1 MSIIQRLRVWLL
13 RLRSIARKDVV
24 DTELAREL
32 RFHFDAL
39 VAEHEAEGMSPA
51 DARRAAHRAFGSV
64 PSLEEACR
72 DERRVTWVHDLRQDV
87 TYGLRMLRRQPG
99 FTVVA
104 AASLALGIG
113 ANAAVLGALDA
124 IVLQG
129 LPVAEAD
136 RLVAIQAVPLDTALR
151 AAPPAGLSLAEYAA
165 YRDRARS
172 FATLDASIRWASDLG
187 GDGRDALPERA
198 QAQLVTAGWL
208 RIFGI
213 EPQLGRLFTEEE
225 SRPSQPPVMV
235 ISDGFWRRRFGG
247 DPHVLNTTLRVN
259 GSTRTIIGVMSAD
272 FRYQNADVDFW
283 MPLYVGPQPEA
294 GARLF
299 GIRGRLKAGV
309 TMSEAQTEMD
319 GLAAQLAVERPAQ
332 QKGWGGRVLP
342 LKDSLFG
349 WTRQPLLTFEA
360 AVALVLLIGCA
371 NVAAL
376 LLSRGST
383 RRREIAL
390 RVALG
395 AGRARIVRQL
405 LTESVLLAVVGG
417 ALGAFVSELGLRAVL
432 SMTTPP
438 GSPPLAALD
447 LNLRVFG
454 LLALLTLGTGVACGL
469 APALLGSELE
479 PIGSLKDASP
489 TAEAPRRRGF
499 PRGALVSTQLA
510 LALILLIGSGLLLNS
525 FVRLARRDLNF
536 VPDRLVRLDFS
547 VPPNRYAKPIGSYR
561 GYPYF
566 EINPAPFVNI
576 QRVLD
581 RLRALPGVE
590 SVGGI
595 SAPPVDAF
603 VLATVQIGLMEG
615 VTASVEPPSATYFII
630 TPNLFATIGTPIV
643 RGREFTGRDVAG
655 TAWVAIV
662 NETAARRF
670 WPGEDPIGK
679 RLTLDVVP
687 EEQTREVI
695 GVVRDIPTRH
705 AEDPEPVVYASFL
718 QQPARY
724 RAPWAGLP
732 GSMTF
737 MLRAAGDPSTLVSAA
752 RRAVAEV
759 EPDRP
764 LAVAST
770 VEASMS
776 SAMARFRYL
785 VVLVG
790 VFAGMATL
798 LAAIGT
804 YGVMAYTVSQHTREI
819 GIRRAMGAGP
829 REIIGFVGRR
839 ALMLVAAGLVAGLAG
854 ALALT
859 RLIASQLWGVTATDP
874 ATFAAVSLVLAGVA
888 VVACIG
894 PVRRALA
901 VDPTIALRSE

>member
-1 MSIIQRLRVWLL
+1 MSLRQRLRVWRL
-13 RLRSIARKDVV
+13 RLRSIARKDDV
-24 DTELAREL
+24 DTQLAREL

-39 VAEHEAEGMSPA
+39 VDEHEAEGMSPA
-51 DARRAAHRAFGSV
+51 DARRAAHRAFGNV
-64 PSLEEACR
+64 ASLEEACR

-87 TYGLRMLRRQPG
+87 TYGLRMLRKQPG

-113 ANAAVLGALDA
+113 TNAAVLGALDA
-124 IVLQG
+124 IVLRE
-129 LPVAEAD
+129 LPVPQAD
-136 RLVAIQAVPLDTALR
+136 RLVAIQAAPLDKAS
-151 AAPPAGLSLAEYAA
+151 PPPGLSLAEYAA

-172 FATLDASIRWASDLG
+172 FATLDAAIRWASDLG
-187 GDGRDALPERA
+187 GDGRDTPPERV
-198 QAQLVTAGWL
+198 QGQLVTAGWL
-208 RIFGI
+208 RLFGI
-213 EPQLGRLFTEEE
+213 EPELGRVFTEEE

-247 DPHVLNTTLRVN
+247 DPHVLNTTVRVN
-259 GSTRTIIGVMSAD
+259 GSTRTIIGVMPAE

-283 MPLYVGPQPEA
+283 MPLYVAPHPQA

-299 GIRGRLKAGV
+299 GVRGRLKPGV
-309 TMSEAQTEMD
+309 TMSEAQAEMD
-319 GLAAQLAVERPAQ
+319 GLAAELAVERPAHQ
-332 QKGWGGRVLP
+332 QGWGADVRP
-342 LKDSLFG
+342 LKESLFG
-349 WTRQPLLTFEA
+349 WAREPLLTFEA

-376 LLSRGST
+376 LLSRGSA
-383 RRREIAL
+383 RQREIAM

-405 LTESVLLAVVGG
+405 LTESVLLAIVGG
-417 ALGAFVSELGLRAVL
+417 ALGVFVAELALRAVV

-438 GSPPLAALD
+438 GSPPLAVG
-447 LNLRVFG
+447 LNWHVVG
-454 LLALLTLGTGVACGL
+454 LLALLTLGTGVACGV
-469 APALLGSELE
+469 APALLGSGFD
-479 PIGSLKDASP
+479 PIGSFKDAAP
-489 TAEAPRRRGF
+489 AAEASGRRGF
-499 PRGALVSTQLA
+499 PRGALVSAQLA

-525 FVRLARRDLNF
+525 FVRLVGRDLNF
-536 VPDRLVRLDFS
+536 VPDGLVRLDFT
-547 VPPNRYAKPIGSYR
+547 VPSSRYAKPIGSYG

-566 EINPAPFVNI
+566 EINPAPSANI

-590 SVGGI
+590 SAGGI

-603 VLATVQIGLMEG
+603 VLATVQVRL
-615 VTASVEPPSATYFII
+615 TAGMNGSLEPPSATYFIV

-643 RGREFTGRDVAG
+643 RGREFTGGDVA
-655 TAWVAIV
+655 TSAWAAIV

-670 WPGEDPIGK
+670 WPGDDPIGK
-679 RLTLDVVP
+679 RLTLDIVP
-687 EEQTREVI
+687 QEQAREVV

-705 AEDPEPVVYASFL
+705 AEDPQPVVYASFL

-737 MLRAAGDPSTLVSAA
+737 LLRATGDPAALVPAA

-764 LAVAST
+764 LAAVST
-770 VEASMS
+770 VDAHMS
-776 SAMARFRYL
+776 NAMAEFRYS

-804 YGVMAYTVSQHTREI
+804 YGVMAYTVSQRRREI
-819 GIRRAMGAGP
+819 GIRIA
-829 REIIGFVGRR
+829 IG
-839 ALMLVAAGLVAGLAG
+839 AAGRDVVGMIMRQGLSLVIVGAAIGVGG
-854 ALALT
+854 ALAAS
-859 RLIASQLWGVTATDP
+859 RLLRGILYSPSVVDP
-874 ATFAAVSLVLAGVA
+874 VTFAGVPLLLTAVA
-888 VVACIG
+888 
-894 PVRRALA
+894 ALA
-901 VDPTIALRSE
+901 SWLPAKRASGVDPLEALRQE